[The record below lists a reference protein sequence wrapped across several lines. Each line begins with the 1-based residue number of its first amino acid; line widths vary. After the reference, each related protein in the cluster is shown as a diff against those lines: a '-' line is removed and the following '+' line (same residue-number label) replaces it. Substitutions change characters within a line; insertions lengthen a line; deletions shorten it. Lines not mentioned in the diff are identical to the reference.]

1 MSKTQRWQVFNKY
14 FFIGELKN
22 KPKDLAI
29 SCYMTW
35 VGKNK
40 TFVLFDLIN
49 DSICIETLN
58 PYVNK
63 PYPTQCVT
71 FPIK

>member
-40 TFVLFDLIN
+40 TFVLF
-49 DSICIETLN
+49 
-58 PYVNK
+58 
-63 PYPTQCVT
+63 
-71 FPIK
+71 